1 MRRWPSDA
9 GAIGAADTISGLLPG
24 SQAIYTGFFRP
35 PSPGHA
41 AFDHP
46 AHTPQESMTMDYPAA
61 AADLFSRWRASSS
74 DFQDHFVEDGIIDMA
89 KWGHAGKRVL
99 FILRET
105 NGYRSSMAALIHK
118 ACTTHPYSKLWD
130 RPTFHNVGRWAHG
143 LLHATEADFPS
154 FEAAHKNRKTSL
166 LACAF
171 INLKKT
177 TGGARATAAVE
188 HAAARDA
195 IFLREQIELI
205 DPQVVVC
212 GGTYK
217 AIKQHLYPGI
227 RRVAPR
233 VHEAGGRLFINANH
247 PSYLKKTAE
256 MYDDVVGSYARY
268 QAASR

>member
-1 MRRWPSDA
+1 M
-9 GAIGAADTISGLLPG
+9 TI
-24 SQAIYTGFFRP
+24 
-35 PSPGHA
+35 
-41 AFDHP
+41 
-46 AHTPQESMTMDYPAA
+46 DYPFAVT
-61 AADLFSRWRASSS
+61 DLFSRWRASSS
-74 DFQDHFVEDGIIDMA
+74 DFQDHFVEDGIIDLET
-89 KWGHAGKRVL
+89 WGHAETQVL

-105 NGYRSSMAALIHK
+105 NGYRGSMAALIRK
-118 ACTTHPYSKLWD
+118 ACTTHPSSKLWD

-143 LLHATEADFPS
+143 LLHATDAGVPS
-154 FEAAHKNRKTSL
+154 FETAHKNRKRSL

-177 TGGARATAAVE
+177 TGGARATEAVE

-195 IFLREQIELI
+195 IFVREQIELI
-205 DPQVVVC
+205 NPHVVVC

-217 AIKQHLYPGI
+217 AIKQHLYPEI

-256 MYDDVVGSYARY
+256 MYDDVVGSYGRY
-268 QAASR
+268 QAALKQTTV